1 MPKCED
7 RGNLFIQIPD
17 DFSVEKFNTIF
28 EDNDLK
34 IERIIS
40 NGHATAKN
48 QWLEE
53 DRDEWVLLLQG
64 AAKLIFQER
73 SNTADLKPG
82 DYIFIKAHTKHRVE
96 WTDTEQKTIWLAV
109 YGKTKNS

>member
-1 MPKCED
+1 MPKYED
-7 RGNLFIQIPD
+7 SGNLFAQIPD

-48 QWLEE
+48 QWLVE
-53 DRDEWVLLLQG
+53 DRDEWVVLIQG
-64 AAKLIFQER
+64 AAKLVFQER
-73 SNTADLKPG
+73 SQAIDLKPG
-82 DYIFIKAHTKHRVE
+82 DYIFIKAYTKHRVD
-96 WTDTEQKTIWLAV
+96 WTDTKQKTLWLAV
-109 YGKTKNS
+109 HGKSKK